1 MAMNWLITVS
11 NIAFASIAALL
22 CVLSWKTL
30 KNIRYLNVGKSFWI
44 PAFVSGLLFA
54 VGSIISIINELVLSL
69 TAAVEIVQI
78 TELIAFCSLSV
89 GIYSYSRMIRKNLPG
104 KFIIPEA
111 KSTQNDIDAY
121 IASARSSE
129 KTATALNNVTVE
141 TVSGC
146 NHVLGYLSTF
156 PDNTSL
162 PEECLRCDKIME
174 CKHS

>member
-54 VGSIISIINELVLSL
+54 VGSIVSIINELVLSL
-69 TAAVEIVQI
+69 TVAAEIVQI

-104 KFIIPEA
+104 KFIIPEDR
-111 KSTQNDIDAY
+111 STQNDIDAY
-121 IASARSSE
+121 IATARSSD
-129 KTATALNNVTVE
+129 KTATALNNVTAE
-141 TVSGC
+141 TVPGC
-146 NHVLGYLSTF
+146 NHALGYLSTF

-162 PEECLRCDKIME
+162 PEECLRCDKIMD